1 VASIT
6 TSGFGPASTT
16 AALIATAWFATRT
29 TDRRSPLA
37 LSRTITDRRQ

>member
-1 VASIT
+1 MT

-16 AALIATAWFATRT
+16 AALIATASFTTRT

-37 LSRTITDRRQ
+37 LTRTITDRRR